1 MQILDRKE
9 HKTQPT
15 TCYKHACYSYWQ
27 QQNLHACWWI
37 DDPSD
42 LLASIADGFRGAQAR
57 GEDSD
62 GEEQKQQCS
71 GTRHRSILRVGS
83 FFFFKEIV
91 LEAWCS
97 AAAHIYACASATRG
111 WGQAGSRASACSA
124 HCLLRSLVQETTQG
138 LSVQLSALSGSKPYF
153 PRNKFNWTSKYW

>member
-1 MQILDRKE
+1 MIRPTCWLPSPMDSEALKLAA
-9 HKTQPT
+9 KTVT
-15 TCYKHACYSYWQ
+15 TRSRSSSV
-27 QQNLHACWWI
+27 L
-37 DDPSD
+37 
-42 LLASIADGFRGAQAR
+42 AR
-57 GEDSD
+57 GIVVSYVLEA
-62 GEEQKQQCS
+62 
-71 GTRHRSILRVGS
+71 

-153 PRNKFNWTSKYW
+153 PRNISGSWCRNDIQRVCWGVMISRLLVFYLWRKGQKGS